1 MRTISGLSVGF
12 RVLGFRGDSFELCLG
27 GFGLSWGGIRALV
40 GRIFGFRGKNLWGF
54 AGRDSGFGGASG
66 FRGDSGF
73 RWGFGAFVGK
83 DLGLRER
90 FYESK
95 SKASGS
101 PLKTNRF
108 CESNRFY
115 EIGQQ
120 GSPIKEGVGLGAELR
135 WRTLN
140 PKP

>member
-1 MRTISGLSVGF
+1 MRTIWAFVGF

-27 GFGLSWGGIRALV
+27 GCFGEGWALV
-40 GRIFGFRGKNLWGF
+40 GRIFGFRGEDLWG
-54 AGRDSGFGGASG
+54 AGRGEGGGIRAIRALVG
-66 FRGDSGF
+66 LR
-73 RWGFGAFVGK
+73 AFVGK
-83 DLGLRER
+83 IWGCVNR
-90 FYESK
+90 FYE